1 MGLFQ
6 AQRGFTHFVFA
17 NQKDS
22 YILPGLVQMDLN
34 GYLYYLLKEQGYR
47 NIYFVSGLEAPFRME
62 AYDGASREQYMR
74 YGRKTGFWGKG
85 TQDVTE
91 DPRVFSL
98 SEDLPKRFVNLLK
111 KSSDGAFVFR
121 LDTFYE
127 IFSRDRGLL
136 KEFVRTGQKFL
147 EQNSNVLILQMP
159 LTANGSMEYLTARDG
174 IFADMDG
181 VSLCPEVGRILEQ
194 ERNVKLYEQLALD
207 MEDRCVFLDW
217 LNYDQTCLT
226 VQAAYLANPDLSWDS
241 EQIKDL
247 AAFVYAWYSNAQ
259 FRDLMGPVLPRDES
273 RRVRKLV
280 AALGEESNRWRLRRS
295 IATLDTHG
303 QKLRHYLR
311 ENYPPDREV
320 PCILAE
326 DRLAKR
332 LDRIQIPQSFYGN
345 APELRRVI
353 LGSFRGMVQ
362 EYQAPRSRP
371 CCKALEEILESYVDV
386 LEKAV
391 EKGDT
396 ETFERAVKYLNYG
409 PEREFRYGEN
419 DWQGWSIRTTILQL
433 SDQLFELDR
442 LIRGDNEQIAAFRQ
456 KKNALIEEIEKEK
469 TAMGGVLTGLT
480 AREHTLSVKMHQA
493 VDLDRMI
500 EKQIHARAGKE
511 SSRSEQ
517 LTALHN
523 LELAAG
529 SLGLGISQNVEQV
542 LHQAMELMERDVFHS
557 QKTEM
562 KISQIDHSMNLVMRE
577 MAAPVEE
584 TDVLAEYEKM
594 MGSIGEE
601 PLILLE

>member
-6 AQRGFTHFVFA
+6 AQAGFTHFVFA
-17 NQKDS
+17 NPKDS
-22 YILPGLVQMDLN
+22 YILPSLVQLDLN
-34 GYLYYLLKEQGYR
+34 GYLYCLLREQGYR

-62 AYDGASREQYMR
+62 VYDEESREQYLR
-74 YGRKTGFWGKG
+74 HGRKTGFWGKG
-85 TQDVTE
+85 TQDLTG
-91 DPRVFSL
+91 DPRYIAL
-98 SEDLPKRFVNLLK
+98 AEDLPKRFVNLLK

-127 IFSRDRGLL
+127 IFSKDRGLL
-136 KEFVRTGQKFL
+136 REFVRTGQKFL
-147 EQNSNVLILQMP
+147 EQNGNVLLLQMP
-159 LTANGSMEYLTARDG
+159 LTAKGSMEYLTARDG
-174 IFADMDG
+174 IFGDLDG
-181 VSLCPEVGRILEQ
+181 VSLCPEVCRILEQ

-207 MEDRCVFLDW
+207 MEARCVFLDQ
-217 LNYDQTCLT
+217 LSYDQTCL
-226 VQAAYLANPDLSWDS
+226 VVKAAYLSNTDLSWNQ
-241 EQIKDL
+241 EQIKDV
-247 AAFVYAWYSNAQ
+247 AAFVYAWYTNGR
-259 FRDLMGPVLPRDES
+259 FRQQMGPVFSRDDN
-273 RRVRKLV
+273 RRVRSLV
-280 AALGEESNRWRLRRS
+280 GELREDGNRWKLQRCMNS
-295 IATLDTHG
+295 LDTLG

-311 ENYPPDREV
+311 ENYPPDREL
-320 PCILAE
+320 PCITAE

-332 LDRIQIPQSFYGN
+332 LDRIQIPHSFYGN

-353 LGSFRGMVQ
+353 LDKFSDLVR
-362 EYQAPRSRP
+362 EYQVPRSRP
-371 CCKALEEILESYVDV
+371 CCKALEEILEGYVDA

-433 SDQLFELDR
+433 STQLFELEE
-442 LIRGDNEQIAAFRQ
+442 LIRGDNEQIAAFR
-456 KKNALIEEIEKEK
+456 KKKKALIQEIEEEK
-469 TAMGGVLTGLT
+469 AAAGGVLTGLT

-529 SLGLGISQNVEQV
+529 SLGLSISQNVEQV
-542 LHQAMELMERDVFHS
+542 LHQAMEVMERDVFRQ
-557 QKTEM
+557 QKTE
-562 KISQIDHSMNLVMRE
+562 KRISEIDKSMDLVMQE

-594 MGSIGEE
+594 MGSLEEE